1 MENALNRSKC
11 HKTCLLLCIF
21 AALTP
26 LDVPEILQSRVD
38 RGSITAPADPSDV
51 VALVKQ
57 YMGSDTLAQAPLLV
71 LTPGRAARAGMVP
84 VRKCHV
90 YRHVQEL

>member
-57 YMGSDTLAQAPLLV
+57 YM

-84 VRKCHV
+84 VRKCHG
-90 YRHVQEL
+90 YRNVQEL